1 MFDYISSG
9 NLIPNY
15 QFGFKAQHSTSH
27 QLLRLT
33 EQAFQNKNN
42 VIAIFPDVQKAF
54 DRVWHTGLIYK
65 LFQMGFPI
73 YLIQLLRSFLTD
85 RTFVTRIGSTTS
97 EIKPILAGTPQESS
111 LSPILYNLYTADF
124 PTNSQVQIAM
134 YADDTVLFT
143 ASSDILIAADS
154 LQNIL
159 NEISSWSSNW
169 RIRLNSQKCI
179 VKLFSM
185 RKCTIFPLLSLNNE
199 NLNWLPDKESVKYL
213 GVYLDRRLNWNAH
226 IKNKIK
232 QANRRFYK

>member
-1 MFDYISSG
+1 MSYF
-9 NLIPNY
+9 
-15 QFGFKAQHSTSH
+15 
-27 QLLRLT
+27 
-33 EQAFQNKNN
+33 
-42 VIAIFPDVQKAF
+42 IFII
-54 DRVWHTGLIYK
+54 IYC
-65 LFQMGFPI
+65 LGFPI

-97 EIKPILAGTPQESS
+97 EIKPIHAGTPQGSP

-185 RKCTIFPLLSLNNE
+185 RKCTIFPLLSLNYE
-199 NLNWLPDKESVKYL
+199 NLNWLPDKEPVKYL
-213 GVYLDRRLNWNAH
+213 SVYLDRRLN
-226 IKNKIK
+226 
-232 QANRRFYK
+232 